1 MADTDSTVEA
11 TGKITANLGSAKDN
25 AKGLADELSRAKK
38 EAQDFE
44 NTTKTPGSTSTGNT
58 STSQTPITTGGGGF
72 GGQGGFGSGQTP
84 YQSGMPSGGNYSG
97 GGFFGG
103 LGSIANLG
111 ASVLGKMANLAG
123 ATADIFP
130 TAQEAMTADL
140 MAQRVRF
147 YGGSSAGM
155 ASSLAQM
162 GTATDALDPVRA
174 IASGA
179 GLGLLPGL
187 KGFSTGDFSG
197 ITGGAALMSN
207 LVPGM
212 GIQAGMQAMATLNQ
226 ASNVNR
232 LRMIGLNVR
241 TSDGTSMADLPGII
255 DQLYGM
261 LRQSAGGDFSPQDI
275 AVSAMSGNALDSILR
290 QYFPSPD
297 LRQAILAGLIQKA
310 QVKGSIGTS
319 GTIGELTK
327 TGGTTASAQGIAGRN
342 AAELAMIESLTGS
355 TLQGL
360 NRGTAAL
367 TGIYGA
373 MAQPGGSNLFG
384 FDTSSLFKKTMSG
397 LAEAKTGLDIL
408 AGGRGGSI
416 GNLLQTVSNLG
427 AGNPIAS
434 VITQSLAT
442 FLEAGV
448 LATSPNA
455 GGRSQSITGSPTGPV
470 TVNNYITL
478 PSGTTELSA
487 QQLGVAIGNA
497 INTETLAQLATAKM

>member
-1 MADTDSTVEA
+1 MADSDSTVET

-38 EAQDFE
+38 EAKDFE
-44 NTTKTPGSTSTGNT
+44 NTTRTPGSTSTGNT

-97 GGFFGG
+97 GGFLGG
-103 LGSIANLG
+103 LGSIANFG
-111 ASVLGKMANLAG
+111 ANILGKMAGLAG
-123 ATADIFP
+123 AAADIFP
-130 TAQEAMTADL
+130 TAQEALTADL
-140 MAQRVRF
+140 MAQRVGF
-147 YGGSSAGM
+147 YGASRAG
-155 ASSLAQM
+155 AGTAQRLAQM
-162 GTATDALDPVRA
+162 GTSTDALDAIRA
-174 IASGA
+174 VSSGA

-187 KGFSTGDFSG
+187 SNFDTGTFAG

-232 LRMIGLNVR
+232 LRMIGINVR

-261 LRQSAGGDFSPQDI
+261 LKQSAGGDFSPQDI

-310 QVKGSIGTS
+310 RTKESIGIS

-327 TGGTTASAQGIAGRN
+327 TGGTTAAAQGIAGRN
-342 AAELAMIESLTGS
+342 AAELAMIQSLTGT

-367 TGIYGA
+367 TDIYGT
-373 MAQPGGSNLFG
+373 MAQAGGTKLLG
-384 FDTSSLFKKTMSG
+384 MDVGKTMG
-397 LAEAKTGLDIL
+397 ALAEAKTGLDVL

-427 AGNPIAS
+427 TGNIITSA
-434 VITQSLAT
+434 ITQGLAT
-442 FLEAGV
+442 FLEAGLLV
-448 LATSPNA
+448 SSPNT
-455 GGRSQSITGSPTGPV
+455 GGRIQTTTGAAPV

-487 QQLGVAIGNA
+487 QQLGVAVGNA
-497 INTETLAQLATAKM
+497 INTETLAQLAAAKM

>member
-1 MADTDSTVEA
+1 
-11 TGKITANLGSAKDN
+11 
-25 AKGLADELSRAKK
+25 
-38 EAQDFE
+38 
-44 NTTKTPGSTSTGNT
+44 
-58 STSQTPITTGGGGF
+58 
-72 GGQGGFGSGQTP
+72 
-84 YQSGMPSGGNYSG
+84 
-97 GGFFGG
+97 
-103 LGSIANLG
+103 
-111 ASVLGKMANLAG
+111 
-123 ATADIFP
+123 
-130 TAQEAMTADL
+130 
-140 MAQRVRF
+140 
-147 YGGSSAGM
+147 
-155 ASSLAQM
+155 M
-162 GTATDALDPVRA
+162 GTSTDALDAIRA
-174 IASGA
+174 VSSGA

-187 KGFSTGDFSG
+187 SNFDTGTFAG

-232 LRMIGLNVR
+232 LRMIGINVR

-261 LRQSAGGDFSPQDI
+261 LKQSAGGDFSPQDI

-310 QVKGSIGTS
+310 RTKESIGIS

-327 TGGTTASAQGIAGRN
+327 TGGTTAAAQGIAGRN
-342 AAELAMIESLTGS
+342 AAELAMIQSLTGT

-367 TGIYGA
+367 TDIYGT
-373 MAQPGGSNLFG
+373 MAQAGGTKLLG
-384 FDTSSLFKKTMSG
+384 MDVGKTMG
-397 LAEAKTGLDIL
+397 ALAEAKTGLDVL

-427 AGNPIAS
+427 TGNIITSA
-434 VITQSLAT
+434 ITQGLAT
-442 FLEAGV
+442 FLEAGLLV
-448 LATSPNA
+448 SSPNT
-455 GGRSQSITGSPTGPV
+455 GGRIQTTTGAAPV

-487 QQLGVAIGNA
+487 QQLGVAVGNA
-497 INTETLAQLATAKM
+497 INTETLAQLAAAKM